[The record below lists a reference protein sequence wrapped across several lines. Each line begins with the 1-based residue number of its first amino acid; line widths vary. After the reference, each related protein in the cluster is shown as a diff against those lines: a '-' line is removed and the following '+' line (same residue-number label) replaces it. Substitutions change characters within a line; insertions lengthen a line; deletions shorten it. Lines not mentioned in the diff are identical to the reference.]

1 MLGQAASLLL
11 APLREAETRAARRA
25 RRTILD
31 ALPARL
37 ARSGLPIAESL
48 AAASELLTL
57 VNATGALVSAGDKL
71 AFAGDLPAPHS
82 ARRALAILQVRAR
95 GAPLAI
101 DDLAL
106 QYPELADCAA
116 KGSGALLLPLDE
128 GTDDAILW
136 FRPELQRSVHWG
148 GNPDEHAI
156 IDPDTHQLA
165 PRRSFAA
172 WKRDVAGRAAPWN
185 AADLLLAREFRDLYA
200 MELAR
205 RVSAEL
211 ARLRDYDQLTGLPK
225 WELLQARLARTGHA
239 HATLLIIAFGQLLN
253 LGETLGPAAA
263 DAVVVEIASRLRDA
277 AGPQDELARLDEA
290 QFVLLCGSPGAQ
302 AAETMIAHIHQAMRE
317 PMKIAGGRT
326 LTPAIRH
333 VVADDAGGL
342 DLADAAYLAMTAAKA
357 HADFTRRLEVQR
369 QKMESLGRMIGGVA
383 HEINNMLQPVALLGQ
398 DLLDRGVV
406 PEARET
412 LEIILDC
419 TRQARQIIGD
429 ILAFSRPKERLVEY
443 ADPAALL
450 EEKLR
455 LVRQAVPAD
464 VAIRVEAPAGLPALA
479 VNGTAF
485 AQIVLNLATNATA
498 AMDGRGTLTFRLD
511 EVPADFSSGQM
522 IRLTVIDTGRGMS
535 KETLEHAF
543 EPFFTTK
550 EVGQGTGLGLPVV
563 FGLIDEMGGSIA
575 LASELGQGTTVTILL
590 PVAGGG
596 EA

>member
-1 MLGQAASLLL
+1 
-11 APLREAETRAARRA
+11 
-25 RRTILD
+25 
-31 ALPARL
+31 
-37 ARSGLPIAESL
+37 
-48 AAASELLTL
+48 
-57 VNATGALVSAGDKL
+57 
-71 AFAGDLPAPHS
+71 
-82 ARRALAILQVRAR
+82 
-95 GAPLAI
+95 
-101 DDLAL
+101 
-106 QYPELADCAA
+106 
-116 KGSGALLLPLDE
+116 
-128 GTDDAILW
+128 
-136 FRPELQRSVHWG
+136 
-148 GNPDEHAI
+148 
-156 IDPDTHQLA
+156 
-165 PRRSFAA
+165 
-172 WKRDVAGRAAPWN
+172 
-185 AADLLLAREFRDLYA
+185 
-200 MELAR
+200 
-205 RVSAEL
+205 
-211 ARLRDYDQLTGLPK
+211 
-225 WELLQARLARTGHA
+225 
-239 HATLLIIAFGQLLN
+239 
-253 LGETLGPAAA
+253 
-263 DAVVVEIASRLRDA
+263 
-277 AGPQDELARLDEA
+277 
-290 QFVLLCGSPGAQ
+290 
-302 AAETMIAHIHQAMRE
+302 
-317 PMKIAGGRT
+317 
-326 LTPAIRH
+326 
-333 VVADDAGGL
+333 
-342 DLADAAYLAMTAAKA
+342 MTAAKA

-485 AQIVLNLATNATA
+485 AQILLNLATNATA